1 MIITNF
7 FFLNLLLGMPVVA
20 YANGSNG
27 VAAGVA
33 GVFFSILFFLV
44 IFLVIT
50 FVSLISI
57 GGTILW
63 IFMLIDCARREFKNS
78 NDKLLWI
85 LIIVLAGFIGAVVYY
100 FAVKKKDSD
109 KGKKQKSKSKSKI
122 KRQK

>member
-1 MIITNF
+1 MIIPSF
-7 FFLNLLLGMPVVA
+7 FFLNLFWGMPVIA
-20 YANGSNG
+20 YAEGSND
-27 VAAGVA
+27 VAAGAA

-44 IFLVIT
+44 VFLIIAV
-50 FVSLISI
+50 FSLISI

-63 IFMLIDCARREFKNS
+63 IFMLIDCAKREFKNS

-100 FAVKKKDSD
+100 FAVKKKNSD